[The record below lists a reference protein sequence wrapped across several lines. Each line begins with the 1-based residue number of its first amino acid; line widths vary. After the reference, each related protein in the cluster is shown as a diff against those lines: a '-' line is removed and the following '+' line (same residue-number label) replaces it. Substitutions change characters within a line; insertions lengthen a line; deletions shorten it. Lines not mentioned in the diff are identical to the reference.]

1 MKIFL
6 NGGNNVT
13 SRQKIHDIM
22 EYIPKPIDTSD
33 VVLPDGLEELTESL
47 SKNVHEVW
55 AAGRIAAG
63 WKYGPVRDEIKKE
76 HPCLI
81 PYEELTEEEKDFDRA
96 TALSTLRFISLRG
109 YYIVKQDPTK

>member
-1 MKIFL
+1 
-6 NGGNNVT
+6 
-13 SRQKIHDIM
+13 M
-22 EYIPKPIDTSD
+22 EYIPKPLD
-33 VVLPDGLEELTESL
+33 VSNIVLPECLEELTESL

-81 PYEELTEEEKDFDRA
+81 PYEELSEDEKDYDRA
-96 TALSTLRFISLRG
+96 TAISTIRYIISKG
-109 YYIVKQDPTK
+109 YTINKV

>member
-1 MKIFL
+1 
-6 NGGNNVT
+6 
-13 SRQKIHDIM
+13 M
-22 EYIPKPIDTSD
+22 EYIPKPLDVSN
-33 VVLPDGLEELTESL
+33 VVLPEGLEELTESL

-81 PYEELTEEEKDFDRA
+81 PYEELSEDEKDYDRA
-96 TALSTLRFISLRG
+96 TAISTIRYIISKG
-109 YYIVKQDPTK
+109 YTISKV

>member
-1 MKIFL
+1 
-6 NGGNNVT
+6 
-13 SRQKIHDIM
+13 M
-22 EYIPKPIDTSD
+22 EYIPKPLD
-33 VVLPDGLEELTESL
+33 VSNIVLPEGLEELTESL

-81 PYEELTEEEKDFDRA
+81 PYENLSEEEKDYDRS
-96 TALSTLRFISLRG
+96 TAISTIKFLIANRYSINN
-109 YYIVKQDPTK
+109 K

>member
-1 MKIFL
+1 
-6 NGGNNVT
+6 
-13 SRQKIHDIM
+13 M
-22 EYIPKPIDTSD
+22 EYIPKPLDTSD
-33 VVLPDGLEELTESL
+33 IVLPDGLEELTESL

-81 PYEELTEEEKDFDRA
+81 SYEELTEDEKEYDRA
-96 TALSTLRFISLRG
+96 TALATIKYIMANGYRIS
-109 YYIVKQDPTK
+109 PE

>member
-1 MKIFL
+1 
-6 NGGNNVT
+6 
-13 SRQKIHDIM
+13 M
-22 EYIPKPIDTSD
+22 EYIPKPLDVSN
-33 VVLPDGLEELTESL
+33 VVLPEGLEEITESL

-81 PYEELTEEEKDFDRA
+81 PYEDLSEEEKDYDRA
-96 TALSTLRFISLRG
+96 TAISTIKYIMANGYSIS
-109 YYIVKQDPTK
+109 IE

>member
-1 MKIFL
+1 
-6 NGGNNVT
+6 
-13 SRQKIHDIM
+13 M
-22 EYIPKPIDTSD
+22 EYIPKPLDVSN
-33 VVLPDGLEELTESL
+33 VVLPEGLEELTESL

-81 PYEELTEEEKDFDRA
+81 PYEDLSEEEKDYDRA
-96 TALSTLRFISLRG
+96 TAISTIKYIMANGYSIS
-109 YYIVKQDPTK
+109 IK

>member
-1 MKIFL
+1 MA
-6 NGGNNVT
+6 
-13 SRQKIHDIM
+13 
-22 EYIPKPIDTSD
+22 YIPKPLDTSNIL
-33 VVLPDGLEELTESL
+33 LPEGLEELTESL

-81 PYEELTEEEKDFDRA
+81 PYEELSEEEKEYDRA
-96 TALSTLRFISLRG
+96 TALSTIKYIMANGYNISPEKVL
-109 YYIVKQDPTK
+109 

>member
-1 MKIFL
+1 
-6 NGGNNVT
+6 
-13 SRQKIHDIM
+13 M
-22 EYIPKPIDTSD
+22 EFIPKPLD
-33 VVLPDGLEELTESL
+33 VSNIVLPEGLEELTESL

-81 PYEELTEEEKDFDRA
+81 PYEDLSEEEKDYDRA
-96 TALSTLRFISLRG
+96 TAISTIRYILSKGYTISE
-109 YYIVKQDPTK
+109 V

>member
-1 MKIFL
+1 
-6 NGGNNVT
+6 
-13 SRQKIHDIM
+13 M
-22 EYIPKPIDTSD
+22 EYIPKPLDTSD
-33 VVLPDGLEELTESL
+33 IVLPDDLEELTESL

-81 PYEELTEEEKDFDRA
+81 PYDELTEEEKDFDRG
-96 TALSTLRFISLRG
+96 TALSTIRFIISQG
-109 YYIVKQDPTK
+109 FIVTK

>member
-1 MKIFL
+1 
-6 NGGNNVT
+6 
-13 SRQKIHDIM
+13 M
-22 EYIPKPIDTSD
+22 EYIPKPLDISN
-33 VVLPDGLEELTESL
+33 VVLPEGLEELTESL

-81 PYEELTEEEKDFDRA
+81 PYEDLSEEEKDYDRA
-96 TALSTLRFISLRG
+96 TALSTLRFIILKG
-109 YYIVKQDPTK
+109 YSVKKEK